1 MVCFFLSKEGNF
13 TVITNLDSIGIV
25 TSINEPKYG
34 KFYFQPLEKR
44 IATIVGNSLRRVLL
58 SSLPGA
64 SVYYVKIDG
73 VLHEFST
80 IPGVEEDVTQI
91 VLNLKKLRF
100 RVFSDRNKVLYLS
113 VKGVGQVTAA
123 DIQADSEIEIL
134 NPSLHIA
141 SLSEK
146 DATLSMEI
154 GVTTGTR
161 YICADKYTD
170 LEGQMNVIPIDSY
183 FSPVETVCYNIDKM
197 EDSIHHILA
206 IELWTDGSL
215 LPNEALSRGAK
226 ILSDYLNHFIG
237 LKAGL
242 EKVQKADSVQAQ
254 GTMPPLDM
262 KVEDLNLSVR
272 ALNCLKRAGVETL
285 GELIQE
291 KESELMSI
299 RNFGR
304 KSMTEVI
311 DKLKEFGLTLRPED
325 D

>member
-1 MVCFFLSKEGNF
+1 MLSKEGNF
-13 TVITNLDSIGIV
+13 TVITNVDSLGIV
-25 TSINEPKYG
+25 TSVNEPKYG
-34 KFYFQPLEKR
+34 KFSFQPLDDR
-44 IATIVGNSLRRVLL
+44 IAVIVGNSLRRVLL

-64 SVYYVKIDG
+64 SVYYIKIDG

-80 IPGVEEDVTQI
+80 IPGVVEDVTQI
-91 VLNLKKLRF
+91 ALNFKKLRF

-113 VKGVGQVTAA
+113 AKGIGQVTAA

-141 SLSEK
+141 TLSEK
-146 DATLSMEI
+146 DATLSMEV

-161 YICADKYTD
+161 YICADKYND

-183 FSPVETVCYNIDKM
+183 FSPVEKVCYNIQKPEGDGSACSVLVM
-197 EDSIHHILA
+197 
-206 IELWTDGSL
+206 ELWTDGSL
-215 LPNEALSRGAK
+215 MPNEALSRGAK
-226 ILSDYLNHFIG
+226 ILSDYLNHFVG

-242 EKVQKADSVQAQ
+242 EKVQKSDSVQIQ
-254 GTMPPLDM
+254 GTIPPLDM

-272 ALNCLKRAGVETL
+272 ALNCLKRAGVENL
-285 GELIQE
+285 GELILE

-311 DKLKEFGLTLRPED
+311 DKLKEFGLNLKPEEE
-325 D
+325 

>member
-1 MVCFFLSKEGNF
+1 MIS
-13 TVITNLDSIGIV
+13 NLDSMGIV
-25 TSINEPKYG
+25 KVVNDPRYG
-34 KFYFQPLEKR
+34 KFYFQPIEERVAR
-44 IATIVGNSLRRVLL
+44 IIGNSMRRVLL

-100 RVFSDRNKVLYLS
+100 RVFSDRNKTLHLC
-113 VKGVGQVTAA
+113 VKGIGQVTCA
-123 DIQADSEIEIL
+123 DIQADSEIEVL

-141 SLSEK
+141 TLTEK

-161 YICADKYTD
+161 YICADKYTE
-170 LEGQMNVIPIDSY
+170 LEGQVNIIPIDSY
-183 FSPVETVCYNIDKM
+183 FSPVEKVCYEVKKL
-197 EDSIHHILA
+197 DSIA
-206 IELWTDGSL
+206 IANTSLIIEIWTDGSL
-215 LPNEALSRGAK
+215 MPNEALSRGAK
-226 ILSDYLNHFIG
+226 ILSDYLNHFTG
-237 LKAGL
+237 LKSGL
-242 EKVQKADSVQAQ
+242 QKVQKPDSIQSQ
-254 GTMPPLDM
+254 GSMPSLDI
-262 KVEDLNLSVR
+262 KIEDLNLSVR
-272 ALNCLKRAGVETL
+272 ALNCLKRASIETL
-285 GELIQE
+285 AELIHE

-311 DKLKEFGLTLRPED
+311 EKLREFGLSLKPED